1 MNVMFV
7 VKADSLFPFNRKIK
21 KKTLLPL
28 LVSQLFDTLQKIDD
42 LIK

>member
-7 VKADSLFPFNRKIK
+7 VKADSLFTFNRKI

-42 LIK
+42 LI